1 MLAIYKSDTPE
12 TLVADEN
19 PIVCSH
25 DVCDGSWYTQKLYIR
40 NSDSNVYYTDITIG
54 LSLEENPTSNG
65 HLYML
70 FPGDIEPTA
79 LEWSMIHVNNSITL
93 SEIGS
98 EGSGDTTTYVPFFLR
113 TYLPAQQ
120 STGYVTEV
128 SLVIYAIE
136 EPV

>member
-1 MLAIYKSDTPE
+1 MLAIYKSDNSESEVT
-12 TLVADEN
+12 DEN

-25 DVCDGSWYTQKLYIR
+25 DICDGSWYTQKLYIR
-40 NSDSNVYYTDITIG
+40 NSDSNVYYTNIRIE
-54 LSLEENPTSNG
+54 LSLEDNPTSNG

-70 FPGDIEPTA
+70 FAGNIEPTA
-79 LEWSMIHVNNSITL
+79 LEWSMIHVNDSIDI
-93 SEIGS
+93 SNIGAES
-98 EGSGDTTTYVPFFLR
+98 SPDTTSYVPFFLR

-120 STGYVTEV
+120 TTGYMTEV